1 MKLTVVVNAWF
12 RLGHFFLS
20 RTHTHHAH
28 TVIMNVSLK
37 CVCMLSGSTRE
48 RLSGLPIGHID
59 LVGVRN
65 CDVYA

>member
-1 MKLTVVVNAWF
+1 
-12 RLGHFFLS
+12 
-20 RTHTHHAH
+20 
-28 TVIMNVSLK
+28 MNVSLK